1 MSLVTDEVTEPNPST
16 EPEQVIPP
24 EPDDLAPPTA
34 AASLRASIDFVLV
47 LLIAATAFK
56 GFIAEG
62 YFVPSGSMAPGL
74 LGFHVEA
81 ICPSCGYHFEIGRD
95 QGDWTPPSVACPI
108 CREHVPLEHSTIEAG
123 DRLLVLKGLY
133 EFRKPNRWETVVFR
147 NPNDAGQA
155 YVKRAIGLPGETI
168 QIDDGDILINGHIA
182 RKTFDE
188 LARMSLL
195 VYDQAIASRSKDA
208 EPRLIPERTG
218 TGWILEGDKLRVESL
233 PARGGPEVIEYRHVD
248 EAGHE
253 HSITDE
259 NSYNAAYL
267 GPEGPSIHDLIIR
280 FRVHHDGGN
289 GYIGVTYRLN
299 AAQEFELKLYPARGR
314 AELWENGRQLKVAP
328 TPVWN
333 GEKEVVLAYWDRRL
347 GVRIDGEPI
356 WPDIDMDLP
365 ATPLP
370 PTTRPI
376 RLTAQDF
383 RGSIDRFRIE
393 RDVHYRPM
401 PRSSMQRGKGSQGE
415 RYELASDAYFMLGD
429 NSPVS
434 NDSRSWE
441 ITTVPARLL
450 VGKPAFVHLPTWTWR
465 GSIFERSLRL
475 SIPDFG
481 RMRRIH

>member
-95 QGDWTPPSVACPI
+95 QGDWTPPGVACPI

-168 QIDDGDILINGHIA
+168 QIDDGDILIDGRIA

-195 VYDQAIASRSKDA
+195 VYDHTVASRSKEA
-208 EPRLIPERTG
+208 EPRFIPERTG
-218 TGWILEGDKLRVESL
+218 SGWILDGDKLRVESL
-233 PARGGPEVIEYRHVD
+233 PTRGGPEVIEYRHLD

-267 GPEGPSIHDLIIR
+267 GPEGPFVHDLIVR
-280 FRVHHDGGN
+280 FRSHHDGGN

-299 AAQEFELKLYPARGR
+299 AAHEFELRLYPSKGR
-314 AELWENGRQLKVAP
+314 AELWENGRQLKIGAIP
-328 TPVWN
+328 T
-333 GEKEVVLAYWDRRL
+333 GTGGHEIALAYWDRRL
-347 GVRIDGEPI
+347 GVRIDNQMLC
-356 WPDIDMDLP
+356 PDIDLELSP
-365 ATPLP
+365 TSLP

-376 RLTAQDF
+376 HFTAQDF
-383 RGSIDRFRIE
+383 RGSIDRIRIE

-401 PRSSMQRGKGSQGE
+401 PRSSMQRNKGSQGE
-415 RYELASDAYFMLGD
+415 RYELARDAYFMLGD

-465 GSIFERSLRL
+465 GKIFGRSLRL
-475 SIPDFG
+475 SVPDFG